1 MTPQPLGPR
10 SMSISK
16 RLRFEVL
23 RRDDHTCQY
32 CGEKAPDV
40 TLHVDHVVPVSLGG
54 SDKPDNLVAACKD
67 CNLGKTSVPAGAPL
81 VAAVGKMAAAYA
93 LDMTER
99 MTIIRGNLERD
110 SEYLEEFREAWDAWE
125 MVGTNKPAALP
136 PDYENSIYRW
146 AKMGVPI
153 ELVERSIK
161 ISMSK
166 TGLRG
171 DYPKFTYMA
180 GIVWR
185 TLDEVDVPVNLTEDT
200 VHLYTALELDE
211 RVTNERIAAYYEGRE
226 SVGA

>member
-1 MTPQPLGPR
+1 MTV
-10 SMSISK
+10 SK

-23 RRDDHTCQY
+23 RRDNHTCQY

-93 LDMTER
+93 LDLTER
-99 MTIIRGNLERD
+99 MTRIRGDLERD
-110 SEYLEEFREAWDAWE
+110 SEYLEEFKDAWN
-125 MVGTNKPAALP
+125 VWKYKGTQDCIPLP
-136 PDYENSIYRW
+136 PDHENSIYRW
-146 AKMGVPI
+146 AKMGVPLA
-153 ELVERSIK
+153 LVVRSIRIAMTK
-161 ISMSK
+161 PS
-166 TGLRG
+166 LRG
-171 DYPKFTYMA
+171 DYPEFTYMA

-185 TLDEVDVPVNLTEDT
+185 TLEDVDVPADLTEAT
-200 VHLYTALELDE
+200 VHIYTALELDDAM
-211 RVTNERIAAYYEGRE
+211 TNQRIDAYMKGRE